1 MCEGSLINQPRF
13 FPAKSQRRPRLSVIP
28 KIWRVVETEK
38 ASAEECLLG
47 NEFSACS
54 ICSLSAGGGS
64 SPMILQRSDGK
75 KKRTFA
81 LFRSSRWMLGGP
93 NHSNFAALCWYQGHF
108 LLTLSSLLVYK
119 MEG

>member
-13 FPAKSQRRPRLSVIP
+13 FYQRRPRLSVIP
-28 KIWRVVETEK
+28 KIWRVVETEE

-75 KKRTFA
+75 KRE
-81 LFRSSRWMLGGP
+81 LLRYLE
-93 NHSNFAALCWYQGHF
+93 AADGC
-108 LLTLSSLLVYK
+108 
-119 MEG
+119 